1 MKYRLFLPMDEIKNR
16 KTTRL
21 KNYNYNNPGYYF
33 ITFCTE
39 DKKKVLCNIVGTGVL
54 DGPEI
59 ILTDYGKIADHYL
72 QNMSHFYDGLILE
85 KYVIMPIHIHLL
97 IQITSNVADVC
108 KPNDSQISRFV
119 GTFKRLCNKEYGC
132 NIWQYRSH
140 DHIIRGEKDY
150 QKIWAYIDQNPYM
163 WANDCFY
170 TE

>member
-39 DKKKVLCNIVGTGVL
+39 DKKKLLCNIVGTGVL

-85 KYVIMPIHIHLL
+85 K
-97 IQITSNVADVC
+97 
-108 KPNDSQISRFV
+108 
-119 GTFKRLCNKEYGC
+119 
-132 NIWQYRSH
+132 
-140 DHIIRGEKDY
+140 IRNY
-150 QKIWAYIDQNPYM
+150 A
-163 WANDCFY
+163 
-170 TE
+170 